1 MIHVVGS
8 LLLLFSFAWAA
19 GLRTESYPVTSR
31 YDHTS
36 DTTTARLELLNDDGS
51 SVALTLYANVAF
63 RGREP
68 NETGRFWFTLAS
80 TQGRADRKSPSQFA
94 INEPVLLTL
103 DDAQMKVPLTA
114 YQREYYELV
123 RRVSESAN
131 IPIERN
137 ELPRLLTA
145 QEISGQNGNIKFKLS
160 PSALV
165 ALREFIARQVLASQP
180 Q

>member
-1 MIHVVGS
+1 
-8 LLLLFSFAWAA
+8 
-19 GLRTESYPVTSR
+19 
-31 YDHTS
+31 
-36 DTTTARLELLNDDGS
+36 
-51 SVALTLYANVAF
+51 
-63 RGREP
+63 
-68 NETGRFWFTLAS
+68 
-80 TQGRADRKSPSQFA
+80 
-94 INEPVLLTL
+94 
-103 DDAQMKVPLTA
+103 MKVPLTA

-160 PSALV
+160 PSALA
-165 ALREFIARQVLASQP
+165 ALKEFITRQVLASQP